1 MRDKYDFENL
11 VYEKAGTLAA
21 KERKYSGY
29 RKAALSSAAVFT
41 VLIVGSVFVFN
52 GNSVSFDSMS
62 ENNAAKAGN
71 ENAEVYN
78 EYDIISAEDYG
89 YDSIDMYENDVQEA
103 NNDSF
108 DDSVKE
114 EINSSVSLGSENSSS
129 KSAEE
134 KSDDNEFNVSS
145 ESTAVSDGVGHID
158 RVIYEGKDNVIAAAD
173 EDVFNDFKEAVNNL
187 QETKTLVDESE
198 ESSIKIHIVESEENR
213 NEYWT
218 NISVYGNILEVTYEE
233 IFYSTESNLQENY
246 NTPNNPVK
254 TYYISDEFIRLVR
267 ENFDENFMSN

>member
-62 ENNAAKAGN
+62 ENNAADGAAKAGN

-103 NNDSF
+103 NDDSF
-108 DDSVKE
+108 D
-114 EINSSVSLGSENSSS
+114 N
-129 KSAEE
+129 
-134 KSDDNEFNVSS
+134 NEFNVSS
-145 ESTAVSDGVGHID
+145 ESTAVSDGVVHID

-198 ESSIKIHIVESEENR
+198 ESSVKIHIVELEENR